1 MTNGSDTT
9 PTFERLLAVSPHKRS
24 GLILCKTYHAEFAGP
39 GAMVCS
45 PAEHEYTAVIA
56 IGSPELVEVVTYEKR
71 QQAYGRRIQWIR
83 WLHTIVKNPEP
94 VQRAEKLCSSFEEF
108 FGSHV
113 LVAIPDDILA
123 LLAGVLPETIK
134 TVRSQHRYLQQL
146 DEYELMPLNQQP
158 DSDILVLDPRTL
170 QALPEVSI
178 TTLPITGS
186 AAPTN
191 QLPCMV

>member
-1 MTNGSDTT
+1 MTNGSETT

-56 IGSPELVEVVTYEKR
+56 IGSPELVEVVTHEER

-83 WLHTIVKNPEP
+83 WLHTIVKNPDP
-94 VQRAEKLCSSFEEF
+94 MQRAEKLCSSFEEF

-123 LLAGVLPETIK
+123 LLAGVLPETVK
-134 TVRSQHRYLQQL
+134 TVRLQHRYLQQL
-146 DEYELMPLNQQP
+146 DEYEVMSLNQQSG
-158 DSDILVLDPRTL
+158 SDLVVLDPRTL
-170 QALPEVSI
+170 QILPEVPVA
-178 TTLPITGS
+178 TLTFTGF
-186 AAPTN
+186 AAPLN